1 MTIKP
6 RKNDNA
12 SLEAAKGLARWDWIK
27 KYLGPA
33 MKYIGI
39 SGDQFDRLFIGKDQ
53 MIDEQRQAVSEWAL
67 PKISIG
73 SGSST
78 PTGSAPTSRGDG
90 YFYIEYDVA
99 FTNKVI
105 EFDMVPPITY
115 EYTRYSLVMVSPP
128 AYKFYTTQQSNY
140 FTAEVNQ
147 SGIGQGDTATIKT
160 LIGAR
165 IDGKVNTFGYTN
177 DSLVIVSFN
186 GSIFVYFHTV

>member
-12 SLEAAKGLARWDWIK
+12 ALETAKGLARWDWIK
-27 KYLGPA
+27 KYLAPA

-53 MIDEQRQAVSEWAL
+53 MLHADPPQDTEWAL

-73 SGSST
+73 SGSYT
-78 PTGSAPTSRGDG
+78 PTGNAPTSENDG
-90 YFYIEYDVA
+90 YLYIEYDVA

-105 EFDMVPPITY
+105 KVDMVPQITY
-115 EYTRYSLVMVSPP
+115 EYTRDSLVIVSPP
-128 AYKFYTTQQSNY
+128 AYKFYTTQQSDY

-186 GSIFVYFHTV
+186 GSIFVYFHTI